1 MSEPII
7 VNGSKLSEEELKQ
20 LLEEIK
26 KPSPNSGKA
35 ELFLLT
41 EKRKTALFRAAFRT
55 PVRTNPQ

>member
-26 KPSPNSGKA
+26 KS
-35 ELFLLT
+35 LLLI
-41 EKRKTALFRAAFRT
+41 RGRQDYFC
-55 PVRTNPQ
+55 

>member
-26 KPSPNSGKA
+26 K
-35 ELFLLT
+35 
-41 EKRKTALFRAAFRT
+41 AFPEIGEGGT
-55 PVRTNPQ
+55 IFVD